1 MLAAPIVAADQV
13 GRDAINAYREQMRT
27 KGANK
32 EKPKKPKVV
41 VRVHPARTSN
51 AQFIQDMVNSVESVD
66 GEEMQLHMLTFDTE
80 LDNTVTVQKGG
91 SWIDKQSLELK
102 AFHNEEDGQAYSNND
117 SILQDFYVT
126 WNFIYTG
133 TPIALKKK
141 VNEQNFGSGLATRL
155 TCIPLPATNFEMM
168 EREHY
173 IDYDSDSR
181 LKEWAFK
188 LDRMKG
194 ELSVQKIVDELYD
207 WTARRMADAKEND
220 SRADEMLLKRCA
232 YHGLN
237 FAAPFIV
244 MRHWADIH
252 QDGDYWCGTFETDD
266 VDWKLAELIVN
277 IQYACQRHYF
287 GALAENYF
295 DNKLKE
301 ASVNVQ
307 RRQKTLEAFS
317 RLPQEFTSEDVMRC
331 FNLGSEGAARMKI
344 KRLLKDH
351 LIAKISDSR
360 QTGNQ
365 MTIYCKT
372 GIAML

>member
-1 MLAAPIVAADQV
+1 
-13 GRDAINAYREQMRT
+13 
-27 KGANK
+27 
-32 EKPKKPKVV
+32 
-41 VRVHPARTSN
+41 
-51 AQFIQDMVNSVESVD
+51 VD

-91 SWIDKQSLELK
+91 SWIDKFSMELK
-102 AFHNEEDGQAYSNND
+102 AFHNEEDGQAYSNVD
-117 SILQDFYVT
+117 SILQDFIVT

-168 EREHY
+168 EREARV
-173 IDYDSDSR
+173 DFESDGR
-181 LKEWAFK
+181 LKAWAFK

-207 WTARRMADAKEND
+207 WTARRMEDAKEND
-220 SRADEMLLKRCA
+220 SKADEMLLKRCA

-244 MRHWADIH
+244 MRHWDKMH
-252 QDGDYWCGTFETDD
+252 QDGDYWCGEFETDE

-287 GALAENYF
+287 GAMAENYF
-295 DNKLKE
+295 DNKHRE
-301 ASVNVQ
+301 AAVNVQ
-307 RRQKTLEAFS
+307 RRQKTIEAFS
-317 RLPQEFTSEDVMRC
+317 RLPEEFNVEDAMKCFMLANTS
-331 FNLGSEGAARMKI
+331 AARVKI
-344 KRLLKDH
+344 NRLVKDH
-351 LIAKISDSR
+351 LVEKLSD
-360 QTGNQ
+360 TVENGKKKALFK
-365 MTIYCKT
+365 KT
-372 GIAML
+372 GCMMC